1 MQYDTMVMFN
11 ITELPIKEEHMA
23 WNVVKDG
30 EQGEESYILYEIVK
44 ATYRHP
50 DAKYDVTITNLEERC
65 RGKMDSRAL
74 HASPYIVFYHA
85 QQTIAMVARSS

>member
-11 ITELPIKEEHMA
+11 MTEPPIKEEHVA

-30 EQGEESYILYEIVK
+30 EGPTESYILYEIVK

-50 DAKYDVTITNLEERC
+50 DAKDVATVVNLEERN

-74 HASPYIVFYHA
+74 NASPYIVMYHA
-85 QQTIAMVARSS
+85 QQTIAMVARTR

>member
-1 MQYDTMVMFN
+1 MQFDTMVMFN
-11 ITELPIKEEHMA
+11 ITELPLKEEHVA

-30 EQGEESYILYEIVK
+30 ELGEESYVLYEIVK

-50 DAKYDVTITNLEERC
+50 DAKYDMTISNLEERC